1 MHIVV
6 LANEEQKHTLV
17 VAEAFKIEWVTD
29 IHAFTHYP
37 SAGAFIDLLY
47 SSEAERN
54 AVLARLAPA
63 LVFVNSVADTLPETD
78 AAFIRFNGWT
88 TFLTSPVVE
97 ASCIDVAKKPKA
109 EQVFSVFG
117 KKLEWA
123 PDEPGFITARV
134 VSMIINEAYLA
145 LDEGISTREDINT
158 AMKLGTAY
166 PYGPFEWGEKIGLKK
181 VAGLLDKL
189 SRRNTRYQPAPLL
202 LKEAGLVS

>member
-1 MHIVV
+1 MQIVV
-6 LANEEQKHTLV
+6 LANEEQKQTLV
-17 VAEAFKIEWVTD
+17 IAEAFKIEWVTD
-29 IHAFTHYP
+29 IDAFTHYP

-47 SSEAERN
+47 NNEAERK
-54 AVLARLAPA
+54 AALARLAPA
-63 LVFVNSVADTLPETD
+63 FVFVNSVADTLPETD
-78 AAFIRFNGWT
+78 PAFIRFNGWT
-88 TFLTSPVVE
+88 AFLTSPVVE
-97 ASCIDVAKKPKA
+97 ASCIVAAKKPKA

-117 KKLEWA
+117 KKLEWV

-134 VSMIINEAYLA
+134 ISMIINEAYLA
-145 LDEGISTREDINT
+145 LAEGISTREDINT

-202 LKEAGLVS
+202 VQEAGLVS